1 MTGFVL
7 DDFLPYQLAVVAEQ
21 TSREY
26 AKRYREKFGIS
37 IPEWRVLAHLSQAG
51 SVSIREIYEK
61 VAMDKPKVSR
71 AAQRL
76 EAAGYVTKRENPQDR
91 RLVELSLTAKGRET
105 IEAILPIARSYEAEV
120 MDRLGD
126 VAPAFRGGLRT
137 LMRDG

>member
-1 MTGFVL
+1 MTDFIL
-7 DDFLPYQLAVVAEQ
+7 DDFLPYQLAVVAER

-26 AKRYREKFGIS
+26 SKRYRDKFGIS

-51 SVSIREIYEK
+51 SVSVREVYEK

-76 EAAGYVTKRENPQDR
+76 EAAGYLTKRENPKDR
-91 RLVELSLTAKGRET
+91 RLVELSLTAKGRQT
-105 IEAILPIARSYEAEV
+105 VEAIVPIARKYEAEV

-126 VAPAFRGGLRT
+126 VAPAFRGGLKT
-137 LMRDG
+137 LMRDN

>member
-7 DDFLPYQLAVVAEQ
+7 DDFLPYQLAVVAER

-26 AKRYREKFGIS
+26 AKRYRDRFGIS

-51 SVSIREIYEK
+51 SVSVREIYEK

-76 EAAGYVTKRENPQDR
+76 EAAGYLSKRENPNDR
-91 RLVELSLTAKGRET
+91 RLVELSLTPKGRQTVEE
-105 IEAILPIARSYEAEV
+105 IFPIARAYEAEV

-126 VAPAFRGGLRT
+126 MAPAFRGGLET
-137 LMRDG
+137 LMRDS